1 MAQQVSE
8 LKANARA
15 RSGTGGARATRREDK
30 VPAVVYGD
38 GRAPE
43 NIALNGRELNI
54 VIGRG
59 KFLSTVFDLDVDGK
73 KTRVIP
79 REVQLDPVKD
89 WPIHVD
95 FQRVGA
101 GARIRVNVPVRFI
114 NESLSP
120 GLKRGGV
127 LNIVR
132 HEVEVTCPADAIPE
146 YFEFN
151 LEGLEIGRSVHIS
164 AVKMPEGVR
173 PTILNRDFTVATIAG
188 HKIEEEP
195 HPGAEVAAVEGA
207 APAEGA
213 EGAPAAEGDAKAAAG
228 KEGAA
233 QGSGRQG
240 GRRREA
246 GRQARRK
253 EVGAAIGS
261 NSLAANA
268 VPMKL
273 FVGLGNPGSEHARQR
288 HNVGFMARR
297 PHCRAARARP
307 LEEALPRPRL
317 RRRRSAASASCC

>member
-8 LKANARA
+8 LKAQVRARA
-15 RSGTGGARATRREDK
+15 GTGSARATRRVDK
-30 VPAVVYGD
+30 VPGIVYGD
-38 GRAPE
+38 GREPQ

-59 KFLSTVFDLDVDGK
+59 KFLSTVFDLEIDGK
-73 KTRVIP
+73 KSRVIP

-95 FQRVGA
+95 FQRVSA
-101 GARIRVNVPVRFI
+101 GARIRVNVPARFV
-114 NESLSP
+114 NEGLSP

-132 HEVEVTCPADAIPE
+132 HEIEVTCPADAIPE

-151 LEGLEIGRSVHIS
+151 LEGMEIGRSVHIS
-164 AVKMPEGVR
+164 AVKMPDGVK

-195 HPGAEVAAVEGA
+195 TPGAEVAAVEGA
-207 APAEGA
+207 VPAEGE

-233 QGSGRQG
+233 AAKAPAGK
-240 GRRREA
+240 EA
-246 GRQARRK
+246 A
-253 EVGAAIGS
+253 GAKPA
-261 NSLAANA
+261 
-268 VPMKL
+268 
-273 FVGLGNPGSEHARQR
+273 
-288 HNVGFMARR
+288 
-297 PHCRAARARP
+297 AARP
-307 LEEALPRPRL
+307 
-317 RRRRSAASASCC
+317 SSKK